1 VIGGPIDLVIFD
13 CDGVLVDSEVLSAQ
27 VLAAEVMALGLPL
40 TTEDCLAR
48 FTGLSMRAV
57 LAAIEADL
65 GRPLPPAFEE
75 HVRAAD
81 ERVFRGGLKA
91 IDGVAVAVG
100 ALPGRVCVASSGAL
114 AKMRFT
120 LGLTGLL
127 PLFEPNLFSAG
138 MVARGKPAP
147 DLFLFAAREMD
158 VSPAACLVVEDS
170 VAGVTAAV
178 AAGMRVLGFAG
189 GGHCRGGYRQC
200 LRDAGAATV
209 FDRMADLPTLVAE
222 AAAQSPDSGSA
233 QR

>member
-1 VIGGPIDLVIFD
+1 MICGPVDLVVFD

-27 VLAAEVMALGLPL
+27 VLAAEVSALGLPL
-40 TTEDCLAR
+40 TPEDCLAR

-65 GRPLPPAFEE
+65 GRPLPPTFEE
-75 HVRAAD
+75 HVRAVD

-91 IDGVAVAVG
+91 IDGVAVAVR
-100 ALPGRVCVASSGAL
+100 ALPCRVCVASSGAL

-127 PLFEPNLFSAG
+127 PLFEPHLFSAG

-147 DLFLFAAREMD
+147 DLFLFAAQEMD
-158 VSPAACLVVEDS
+158 APPEACLVVEDS
-170 VAGVTAAV
+170 VAGVTAAT

-189 GGHCRGGYRQC
+189 GAHCRGDGQRR
-200 LRDAGAATV
+200 LRDAGAVTV
-209 FDRMADLPTLVAE
+209 FDRMADLPNLMAEVVAG
-222 AAAQSPDSGSA
+222 SPDTRSV
-233 QR
+233 RE